1 MVSLGGGGGGG
12 GPHHGLRQGAG
23 SQHRLP
29 IQAVWQVGG
38 LNIKF
43 EKVSD
48 NFCFKKREKY
58 GEDSDGETLHLV
70 GGEEATISPVW
81 HKLIILTQLEKIT
94 GITFNV
100 LILDCEG
107 CHRDFINT
115 YKHKIATGN
124 VNKILLG
131 ESSREEIVRK

>member
-1 MVSLGGGGGGG
+1 M
-12 GPHHGLRQGAG
+12 
-23 SQHRLP
+23 
-29 IQAVWQVGG
+29 GG

-43 EKVSD
+43 ERVSD

-58 GEDSDGETLHLV
+58 GEDSDGETLYLV
-70 GGEEATISPVW
+70 GGEAGHNISNI
-81 HKLIILTQLEKIT
+81 LIIITQLEQIT
-94 GITFNV
+94 GVTFNV

-107 CHRDFINT
+107 CHRDFIKT

-131 ESSREEIVRK
+131 ESSREEIV